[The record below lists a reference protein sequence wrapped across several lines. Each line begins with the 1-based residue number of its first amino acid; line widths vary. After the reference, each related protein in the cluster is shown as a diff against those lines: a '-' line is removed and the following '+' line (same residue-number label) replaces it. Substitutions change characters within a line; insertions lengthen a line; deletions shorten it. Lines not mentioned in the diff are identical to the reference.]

1 MNEIISVVGNVVKI
15 GVSCIPDTIL
25 IISIPFFCGVGI
37 VKFIH
42 NL

>member
-1 MNEIISVVGNVVKI
+1 MNEIISVVSNLIEI
-15 GVSCIPDTIL
+15 GVSCIPDTIF
-25 IISIPFFCGVGI
+25 IIAIPFICGVGI